1 VDFAITPL
9 RALSLTAALVH
20 WFYLLAGQQVHPDTI
35 RFLRNSMRIEGVVMR
50 KLIGFVFAGLLLTT
64 AVAAKADVFTYTSP
78 GVDYATS
85 TSAGFAV
92 NSIGEYS
99 GTTMAISQG
108 GYFVEIAS
116 GSAYS
121 DAGIVLYFN
130 GGLTLGQLQGVTVDS
145 IQSPVNV
152 NLYLDT
158 GGDGQFFSFS
168 SGLMTS
174 LNGDSYASDSG
185 GVLPVTES
193 SDFYM
198 QAGDGAGWYLHAGAA
213 SGRRRCG
220 HQREYADRLV
230 DRHYQSWRRQ
240 RPGVHL
246 RSDRQPD
253 PRAVEPDAAGH
264 GVPGSGGGDA
274 AQAEIEH
281 AGKQSRTSAPA
292 MERSFCVCCG
302 R

>member
-1 VDFAITPL
+1 
-9 RALSLTAALVH
+9 LSLTAALVH

-198 QAGDGAGWYLHAGAA
+198 QAGDGAGGTFTLAQLQAGDVAGINA
-213 SGRRRCG
+213 NTPTALWIGTTNPGGGNDQAFISEVIVNRTPEPSSLMLLGTGFLGLVGVMRRR
-220 HQREYADRLV
+220 L
-230 DRHYQSWRRQ
+230 
-240 RPGVHL
+240 
-246 RSDRQPD
+246 
-253 PRAVEPDAAGH
+253 
-264 GVPGSGGGDA
+264 
-274 AQAEIEH
+274 
-281 AGKQSRTSAPA
+281 K
-292 MERSFCVCCG
+292 
-302 R
+302 